1 MATLTIKNVPDVLVQ
16 RLKQQAAL
24 HRRSL
29 NLEVIASLERA
40 TMARPV
46 DAEAILARARASR
59 KRFEGVDVDAV
70 LKEMKA
76 QRRF

>member
-1 MATLTIKNVPDVLVQ
+1 MATLTVKNVPEVLVQ

-40 TMARPV
+40 TMARAV
-46 DAEAILARARASR
+46 DVESIIARARASR
-59 KRFEGVDVDAV
+59 KRLEGVDVGAV
-70 LKEMKA
+70 LKHVKA